1 MDRKCGLAGSQAAKM
16 HRMSGYSTR
25 EVSDLIGMKPDQV
38 RHYVRRALIDPDR
51 TETGEYRFNFQDVVL
66 LRTAKGLLDANVYS
80 KSDVADLFRQRW
92 AIETN
97 LAHLKITMKMDVLKC
112 QTVEGV
118 LRELQVFALVYNMV
132 RQVMLEAASRQ
143 HVDVGRIRFVD
154 SLRWLQNPTRDDSFA
169 DLVVNP
175 RRPNRIEPRERKRR
189 PKAYKLMTKPRRQL
203 RKDLILQ

>member
-1 MDRKCGLAGSQAAKM
+1 MSLEQFAALPSCLAV
-16 HRMSGYSTR
+16 RELRYSVAVKGFRVR
-25 EVSDLIGMKPDQV
+25 EITLV
-38 RHYVRRALIDPDR
+38 
-51 TETGEYRFNFQDVVL
+51 TT
-66 LRTAKGLLDANVYS
+66 LLDANVYS

-118 LRELQVFALVYNMV
+118 LRELQVIALVYNMV

-203 RKDLILQ
+203 RNDLILQ